1 MLFSSLSFLYVF
13 LPLVLAVYYL
23 VPARL
28 KNVILLLFSLLF
40 YAIGEQKLV
49 LLLLL
54 SSVVDYT
61 SSLGIERF
69 RKKAGMPRL
78 FLGLSIAVNI
88 ALLGYF
94 KYIDL
99 VIRSIN
105 AILDT
110 QLDLLKVALP
120 IGISFFTF
128 QTMSYP
134 FDVYECI
141 REVCEEMKKAAA
153 TAGKQAQNEA
163 EE

>member
-1 MLFSSLSFLYVF
+1 
-13 LPLVLAVYYL
+13 
-23 VPARL
+23 
-28 KNVILLLFSLLF
+28 
-40 YAIGEQKLV
+40 
-49 LLLLL
+49 
-54 SSVVDYT
+54 
-61 SSLGIERF
+61 
-69 RKKAGMPRL
+69 MPRL

-128 QTMSYP
+128 QTMSYT
-134 FDVYECI
+134 FDVY
-141 REVCEEMKKAAA
+141 RGEVKAERNFLDLI
-153 TAGKQAQNEA
+153 TYV
-163 EE
+163 